1 VSSQRDEH
9 SPVEPVED
17 VVIARVVKARG
28 IRGEVACVVETDFPE
43 RFLSLEQVTAWMPD
57 DRRLKLSVENQ
68 WFHKDRVILKF
79 EGYDTMTAAQN
90 LAGARL
96 VIAEADLEPLAEGQ
110 FFEHQVIGSVA
121 VTLDGRKL
129 GRVTKVMRTGGTDV
143 LVVESD
149 DLREQLIPF
158 ADDICIEVD
167 VGAKRITIDPPDGL
181 LDL

>member
-1 VSSQRDEH
+1 MSSPRDEH
-9 SPVEPVED
+9 SPVED

-43 RFLSLEQVTAWMPD
+43 RFLSLEQVTVWMPD
-57 DRRLKLSVENQ
+57 DTRLRLSVENQ

-90 LAGARL
+90 LAGGRL
-96 VIAEADLEPLAEGQ
+96 VIAEADLEPLSEGQ

-121 VTLDGRKL
+121 MTLAGRKL

-149 DLREQLIPF
+149 DGGEQLIPF
-158 ADDICIEVD
+158 ADDICTEVD
-167 VGAKRITIDPPDGL
+167 VRAKRITIDPPDGL